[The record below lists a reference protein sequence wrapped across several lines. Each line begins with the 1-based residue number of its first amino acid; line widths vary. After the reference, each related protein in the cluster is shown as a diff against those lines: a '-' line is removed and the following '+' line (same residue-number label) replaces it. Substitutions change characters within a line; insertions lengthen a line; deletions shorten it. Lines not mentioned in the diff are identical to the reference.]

1 MKGKTNKIK
10 IKTAKCENTKKQEK
24 SSLIKNEKERKERK
38 VKRKIETKLNSV
50 K

>member
-10 IKTAKCENTKKQEK
+10 IKTAKCKNTKKQEK